1 MYKANEI
8 LVKNLL
14 SKDYSNDDLF
24 YKAIDKSKSL
34 IGLTLEESLIL
45 LKKSEDLK
53 YKEIL
58 IDSAK
63 KVTDKIFDQKVSI
76 FVPLYISNYC
86 RNTCPYCV
94 DRADNKEQKRVR
106 LDNEQ
111 FISEI
116 QELRN
121 RGFTGIEIV
130 AATDPKIYS
139 DDYAKKIKLSKEY
152 GARTVMANI
161 DSMDEEDYKRLED
174 AGLDVYILFQETY
187 DSKIYSKLHNP
198 KTHKGNMEY
207 RLGAHDRAAK
217 AGIRHLGLGALF
229 GLFEYKY
236 EVLSLINHA
245 KYLKDSYNVT
255 TSFSVPRIQESPFA
269 PATQKLKYKVSN
281 DEMELIVAVLRLASP
296 TSGIAISTREDREI
310 RKKLISIAGTSTS
323 AESSTSVGGYVNIY
337 QDLGQFPTHFI
348 SMSETLEDIL
358 EIGKMPNFCT
368 ACSQTNTFGDIFNKI
383 SSAGD
388 LRYIC
393 QINTI
398 LSFAEYIETHQK
410 NNKNLQGTLNSYIK
424 KLKIS
429 EHLKLL
435 IEEEVNRIKLGKKNS
450 FVNPQ
455 TGELI

>member
-1 MYKANEI
+1 M
-8 LVKNLL
+8 L
-14 SKDYSNDDLF
+14 
-24 YKAIDKSKSL
+24 
-34 IGLTLEESLIL
+34 
-45 LKKSEDLK
+45 
-53 YKEIL
+53 
-58 IDSAK
+58 
-63 KVTDKIFDQKVSI
+63 
-76 FVPLYISNYC
+76 
-86 RNTCPYCV
+86 
-94 DRADNKEQKRVR
+94 
-106 LDNEQ
+106 
-111 FISEI
+111 
-116 QELRN
+116 
-121 RGFTGIEIV
+121 
-130 AATDPKIYS
+130 
-139 DDYAKKIKLSKEY
+139 
-152 GARTVMANI
+152 
-161 DSMDEEDYKRLED
+161 
-174 AGLDVYILFQETY
+174 
-187 DSKIYSKLHNP
+187 
-198 KTHKGNMEY
+198 
-207 RLGAHDRAAK
+207 
-217 AGIRHLGLGALF
+217 
-229 GLFEYKY
+229 
-236 EVLSLINHA
+236 
-245 KYLKDSYNVT
+245 
-255 TSFSVPRIQESPFA
+255 
-269 PATQKLKYKVSN
+269 
-281 DEMELIVAVLRLASP
+281 
-296 TSGIAISTREDREI
+296 REI